1 MQESLA
7 DMSELSSL
15 RQQLHE
21 LWPRRN
27 EPAIARRIDAI
38 ARQIHAIQ
46 VEALNAN

>member
-1 MQESLA
+1 M
-7 DMSELSSL
+7 ELTNL

-27 EPAIARRIDAI
+27 EPAISKRIDVI

-46 VEALNAN
+46 VEALNAE